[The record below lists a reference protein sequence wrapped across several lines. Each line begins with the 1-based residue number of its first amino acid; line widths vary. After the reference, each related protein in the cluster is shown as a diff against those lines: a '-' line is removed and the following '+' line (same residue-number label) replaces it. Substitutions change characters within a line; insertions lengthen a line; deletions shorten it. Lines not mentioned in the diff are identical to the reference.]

1 MILISSLLGCRR
13 CLKSD
18 CIKKHIHLRILVLV
32 SASILSGFV
41 TAQDSTESSQ
51 VLSQSLIN
59 KRNIQ
64 KSVKSTGVVRV
75 FVLAG
80 QSNMQGHGKIYDGA
94 TGAMGAVITSF
105 TPTCNGTG
113 TCDFTLNMVDTYGD
127 GWNGWTY
134 DIVQAGV
141 VVATETLPNGSAG
154 TATITL
160 QSGVPCDV
168 VVNQAG
174 SYGGEI
180 SWTLTDLGANVVASM
195 NGQQENYP
203 SPNTLLDV
211 MENDTEGQWTM
222 LQTGGAWTVLD
233 DAYLHFE
240 NGDGTVIKDNVTIG
254 QGVNPNYI
262 GPELMFA
269 HQMDQYFE
277 DPVLIIKAAWGG
289 LSLAED
295 FRPPS
300 AGGTTGPYY
309 IQMLDIVESATVNL
323 ATEFPEI
330 DATDFEIS
338 GFAWFQG
345 WNDAAS
351 EAFLNEYESNLYHLV
366 NDVRTDF
373 GNPALPVVIASA
385 GQGGYEPSGDG
396 WMQAIQDIVAVA
408 QENVGCNDSLY
419 GGTVGFVDSKAFY
432 MIAAES
438 PDDAGYHYNNNAL
451 TMLKVGR
458 SMGDQMVLAINDL
471 AYCEGFVSVPEESSE
486 SYITYLYPNPAINTL
501 NVEMFASDGE
511 TTTIRLYDAKGR
523 IVFER
528 HQLNSKTVI
537 DVSTFAKGLYV
548 LECIRQKQTSRHR
561 VVLD

>member
-32 SASILSGFV
+32 SASIVSGFV

-396 WMQAIQDIVAVA
+396 WMQDIQDIVAVA

>member
-32 SASILSGFV
+32 SASIVSGFV

-233 DAYLHFE
+233 DAYLRFE

>member
-32 SASILSGFV
+32 SASIVSGFV

-458 SMGDQMVLAINDL
+458 SMGDQMVLTINDL

>member
-32 SASILSGFV
+32 SASIVSGFV

-105 TPTCNGTG
+105 TPTCDGTG

>member
-18 CIKKHIHLRILVLV
+18 GIKKHIQLCILVLV
-32 SASILSGFV
+32 SASIVSGFV
-41 TAQDSTESSQ
+41 TAQESTESSQ

>member
-32 SASILSGFV
+32 SASIVSGFV

-254 QGVNPNYI
+254 QGVNPSYI

>member
-32 SASILSGFV
+32 SASIVSGFV

-94 TGAMGAVITSF
+94 TGAIGVVISSF

>member
-32 SASILSGFV
+32 SASIVSGFV
-41 TAQDSTESSQ
+41 TAQDSTESSE
-51 VLSQSLIN
+51 VLSQRLMN
-59 KRNIQ
+59 NRNIQ

>member
-1 MILISSLLGCRR
+1 
-13 CLKSD
+13 
-18 CIKKHIHLRILVLV
+18 
-32 SASILSGFV
+32 
-41 TAQDSTESSQ
+41 
-51 VLSQSLIN
+51 
-59 KRNIQ
+59 
-64 KSVKSTGVVRV
+64 
-75 FVLAG
+75 
-80 QSNMQGHGKIYDGA
+80 
-94 TGAMGAVITSF
+94 
-105 TPTCNGTG
+105 
-113 TCDFTLNMVDTYGD
+113 
-127 GWNGWTY
+127 
-134 DIVQAGV
+134 
-141 VVATETLPNGSAG
+141 
-154 TATITL
+154 
-160 QSGVPCDV
+160 
-168 VVNQAG
+168 
-174 SYGGEI
+174 
-180 SWTLTDLGANVVASM
+180 M

-366 NDVRTDF
+366 NDVRNDF
-373 GNPALPVVIASA
+373 GNPALPIVIASA
-385 GQGGYEPSGDG
+385 GQGGYEDQGG
-396 WMQAIQDIVAVA
+396 WTQDIQDIVAVA
-408 QENVGCNDSLY
+408 QENVACNDTLY

-432 MIAAES
+432 MSVSES
-438 PDDAGYHYNNNAL
+438 PDDAIHHYNNNAL
-451 TMLKVGR
+451 TYLNVGK
-458 SMGDQMVLAINDL
+458 SIGDQMILAINNM
-471 AYCEGFVSVPEESSE
+471 AYCDGLVSVPEESRE
-486 SYITYLYPNPAINTL
+486 SYITSLYPNPAMNTL

-511 TTTIRLYDAKGR
+511 ITTIRLYDANGR

-528 HQLNSKTVI
+528 HRLNSKTVI

-548 LECIRQKQTSRHR
+548 LECIGERQTVRHR

>member
-1 MILISSLLGCRR
+1 
-13 CLKSD
+13 
-18 CIKKHIHLRILVLV
+18 
-32 SASILSGFV
+32 
-41 TAQDSTESSQ
+41 

-64 KSVKSTGVVRV
+64 KSVTSTGVVRV

-94 TGAMGAVITSF
+94 NGAIGVVITSF
-105 TPTCNGTG
+105 IPTCVGTE
-113 TCDFTLNMVDTYGD
+113 TCEFTFNMLDGYGD

-134 DIVQAGV
+134 DFVQGGV
-141 VVATETLPNGSAG
+141 VMATETLPNGSEE
-154 TATITL
+154 TTTIML
-160 QSGVPCDV
+160 QSGVMCDV
-168 VVNQAG
+168 IVNQAG
-174 SYGGEI
+174 AYGGEI
-180 SWTLTDLGANVVASM
+180 SWTVTDSDNNVFASM
-195 NGQQENYP
+195 EGQQENYP

-211 MENDTEGQWTM
+211 MENDTEGLWPV
-222 LQTGGAWTVLD
+222 LQTGEEWTVLD
-233 DAYLHFE
+233 DVYLRFE

-254 QGVNPNYI
+254 QGVNPSRI

-269 HQMDQYFE
+269 HQMDPYFE
-277 DPVLIIKAAWGG
+277 DPVLIIKTAWGG
-289 LSLAED
+289 MSLAED

-309 IQMLDIVESATVNL
+309 IQMLDIVESVTENL

-366 NDVRTDF
+366 NDVRNDF
-373 GNPALPVVIASA
+373 GNPALPIVIASA
-385 GQGGYEPSGDG
+385 GQGGYEDQGG
-396 WMQAIQDIVAVA
+396 WTQDIQDIVAVA
-408 QENVGCNDSLY
+408 QENVACNDTLY

-432 MIAAES
+432 MSVSES
-438 PDDAGYHYNNNAL
+438 PDDAIHHYNNNAL
-451 TMLKVGR
+451 TYLNVGK
-458 SMGDQMVLAINDL
+458 SIGDQMILAINNM
-471 AYCEGFVSVPEESSE
+471 AYCNGFVSVPEESRE
-486 SYITYLYPNPAINTL
+486 SYITSLYPNPAMNTL
-501 NVEMFASDGE
+501 NVEMFASDSE
-511 TTTIRLYDAKGR
+511 TTTIRLYDAKGW

-528 HQLNSKTVI
+528 HRLNSKTVI
-537 DVSTFAKGLYV
+537 DVSTFARGLYV
-548 LECIRQKQTSRHR
+548 LECIGERQTVRHR

>member
-32 SASILSGFV
+32 SASIVSGFV

-59 KRNIQ
+59 KINIQ

>member
-18 CIKKHIHLRILVLV
+18 GNKKHIPLRLFVLI
-32 SASILSGFV
+32 SASIVSGFV

-64 KSVKSTGVVRV
+64 KSVTSTGVVRV

-94 TGAMGAVITSF
+94 NGAIGVVITSF
-105 TPTCNGTG
+105 TPTCVGTE
-113 TCDFTLNMVDTYGD
+113 TCEFTFNMLDGYGD

-134 DIVQAGV
+134 DFVQEGV
-141 VVATETLPNGSAG
+141 VMATETLPDGSEG
-154 TATITL
+154 TTTITL
-160 QSGVPCDV
+160 QSGVMCDV
-168 VVNQAG
+168 IVNQAG
-174 SYGGEI
+174 AYGGEI
-180 SWTLTDLGANVVASM
+180 SWTVTDSDNNVIASM
-195 NGQQENYP
+195 EGQQENYP

-211 MENDTEGQWTM
+211 MENDTEGLWAV
-222 LQTGGAWTVLD
+222 LQTGEEWTVLD
-233 DAYLHFE
+233 DVYLRFE
-240 NGDGTVIKDNVTIG
+240 NEDGTVIKDNVTIG
-254 QGVNPNYI
+254 QGVNPSRI

-269 HQMDQYFE
+269 HQMDPYFE
-277 DPVLIIKAAWGG
+277 DPVLIIKTAWGG
-289 LSLAED
+289 ISLAED

-309 IQMLDIVESATVNL
+309 IQMLDIVESVTENL

-366 NDVRTDF
+366 NDVRNDF
-373 GNPALPVVIASA
+373 GNPALPIVIASA
-385 GQGGYEPSGDG
+385 GQGGYEDQGG
-396 WMQAIQDIVAVA
+396 WTQDIQDIVAVA
-408 QENVGCNDSLY
+408 QENVACNDTLY

-432 MIAAES
+432 MSVSES
-438 PDDAGYHYNNNAL
+438 PDDAIHHYNNNAL
-451 TMLKVGR
+451 TYLNVGK
-458 SMGDQMVLAINDL
+458 SIGDQMILAINNM
-471 AYCEGFVSVPEESSE
+471 AYCDGLVSVPEESRE
-486 SYITYLYPNPAINTL
+486 SYITSLYPNPAMNTL

-511 TTTIRLYDAKGR
+511 ITTIRLYDANGR

-528 HQLNSKTVI
+528 HRLNSKTVI

-548 LECIRQKQTSRHR
+548 LECIGERQTVRHR

>member
-32 SASILSGFV
+32 SASIVSGFV

-548 LECIRQKQTSRHR
+548 LECIGERQTVRHR

>member
-32 SASILSGFV
+32 SASIVSGFV

>member
-13 CLKSD
+13 SLKSD
-18 CIKKHIHLRILVLV
+18 GIKKHIQLRILVLF
-32 SASILSGFV
+32 SASIVSGFV

-51 VLSQSLIN
+51 VLSQLLIN
-59 KRNIQ
+59 KKNIQ

-105 TPTCNGTG
+105 TPTCDGTG
-113 TCDFTLNMVDTYGD
+113 ICDFTFNMEDDYGD

-141 VVATETLPNGSAG
+141 VVATATLPNGSAG

-180 SWTLTDLGANVVASM
+180 SWTLTDQGANVVASM

-211 MENDTEGQWTM
+211 MENDTEGQWAM
-222 LQTGGAWTVLD
+222 LQTGGEWTVLD

-240 NGDGTVIKDNVTIG
+240 NGDGTIIKDNVTIG
-254 QGVNPNYI
+254 QGVNPSYI

-289 LSLAED
+289 MSLAED

-300 AGGTTGPYY
+300 AGGTAGPYY
-309 IQMLDIVESATVNL
+309 NQMLDIVESVTENL

-366 NDVRTDF
+366 NDVRTAF

-396 WMQAIQDIVAVA
+396 WMQAIQNIVAVA

-451 TMLKVGR
+451 TMLNVGR
-458 SMGDQMVLAINDL
+458 SMGDQMALAINDM
-471 AYCEGFVSVPEESSE
+471 AYCEGFVSAQEESRE
-486 SYITYLYPNPAINTL
+486 SYITSLYPNPAINTL
-501 NVEMFASDGE
+501 NVEIFASDGE

-528 HQLNSKTVI
+528 RRLNSKTVI

-548 LECIRQKQTSRHR
+548 LECSGERQTVRHR

>member
-32 SASILSGFV
+32 SASIVSGFV

-537 DVSTFAKGLYV
+537 DVSTIAKGLYV

>member
-32 SASILSGFV
+32 SASIVSGFV

-113 TCDFTLNMVDTYGD
+113 TCDFTLNMADTYGD

>member
-32 SASILSGFV
+32 SASIVSGFV

-240 NGDGTVIKDNVTIG
+240 NGDGTVIKDKVTIG

>member
-18 CIKKHIHLRILVLV
+18 GIKKHIQLCILVLV
-32 SASILSGFV
+32 SASIVSGFV
-41 TAQDSTESSQ
+41 TAQESTGSSQ

-59 KRNIQ
+59 KKNIQ
-64 KSVKSTGVVRV
+64 KSVTSTGVVRV

-94 TGAMGAVITSF
+94 TGAIGVVISSF
-105 TPTCNGTG
+105 TPTCVGNG

-211 MENDTEGQWTM
+211 MENDTEGQWSM
-222 LQTGGAWTVLD
+222 LQTGGEWTVLD

-240 NGDGTVIKDNVTIG
+240 NGDGTIIKDNVTIG
-254 QGVNPNYI
+254 QGVNPSYI

-309 IQMLDIVESATVNL
+309 IQMLDIVESVTENL

-330 DATDFEIS
+330 NATDFEIS
-338 GFAWFQG
+338 GLAWFQG

-366 NDVRTDF
+366 NDVRTAF